1 MSGKTLPN
9 MKDVSR
15 VPEELLPVLH
25 WWQESGPKT
34 LAYVGVA
41 VAVIAAG
48 YLWFERSRTTRETAV
63 EALSVAATVEDYQ
76 AVVDLKTPMAP
87 FARLDLARS
96 LFAAGDYE
104 AALTVYDEA
113 IATLKDPAVSD
124 IALVGRICT
133 LEALGRWDEALA
145 AVAAAEPA
153 LLNAE
158 KAHYLAGELRLAK
171 ARILCQKGD
180 KGAALEV
187 LAPMLTAAEG
197 SDLANYQD
205 QAKRTKAM
213 IEAYTPK
220 SLFEKAAEATAQ

>member
-1 MSGKTLPN
+1 MEKLFIQGGRRLGGTIAISGMKNAALPILFACALN
-9 MKDVSR
+9 
-15 VPEELLPVLH
+15 
-25 WWQESGPKT
+25 
-34 LAYVGVA
+34 
-41 VAVIAAG
+41 
-48 YLWFERSRTTRETAV
+48 RETCV
-63 EALSVAATVEDYQ
+63 IQNV
-76 AVVDLKTPMAP
+76 
-87 FARLDLARS
+87 
-96 LFAAGDYE
+96 
-104 AALTVYDEA
+104 
-113 IATLKDPAVSD
+113 PAVSD

-145 AVAAAEPA
+145 AVAAAEPT